1 MTGLYTKKQ
10 VDEIIARYI
19 TKLDDTSRQLE
30 TAKIKAQL
38 YDNQPFY
45 DTTKLQ
51 ARVRNQSKKIKNM
64 RKTVKQQGKCI
75 KRLDAKI
82 AELNSKQIDSRV
94 LDYVVWSRFAEDE
107 FETHKKI
114 KGWLVDSYIDYG
126 IAWLPRYEQVIIPVF
141 NKPSERADQILNFES
156 RNDDFAMIVT
166 ENEKPKK
173 YSVNGTDFVLANV
186 WHEGVSL
193 LGWIPVGFA
202 LTKYLRMQW
211 IQ

>member
-1 MTGLYTKKQ
+1 MTELYTKKQ

-19 TKLDDTSRQLE
+19 AKLDDTSRQLE
-30 TAKIKAQL
+30 TVEIKAQL

-45 DTTKLQ
+45 DTTKSR
-51 ARVRNQSKKIKNM
+51 ARVRNQSKKVKNM
-64 RKTVKQQGKCI
+64 RKTVKQQSKCI

-82 AELNSKQIDSRV
+82 AELDSKQIDSRV

-107 FETHKKI
+107 FKTHKKI
-114 KGWLVDSYIDYG
+114 KGWLIDSYIDYG
-126 IAWLPRYEQVIIPVF
+126 VALLPRYEQVIIPVF

-193 LGWIPVGFA
+193 LGWIPVGFT

-211 IQ
+211 I